1 MGKTI
6 RKEGRCGAIMGN
18 VQQALGAGIRLFFW
32 SIQFFYR
39 HPSLI
44 LLSLIPSTVRFIQM
58 WNDLRTPFWMEIVV
72 ESTRV
77 VLFFL
82 IFALMSK
89 SALRDVFGKEVWRR
103 WNYSLKIELERNW
116 PVVFLAQTAVF
127 LIGFYWLMNST
138 LEWLLNPTFVNWL
151 ASIVGAASF
160 DYDQFFTSALF
171 FLKNI
176 SVIPLSIVYILR
188 MLGAGIHA

>member
-6 RKEGRCGAIMGN
+6 RKEGRRGAIMGN

-82 IFALMSK
+82 IFALMSR
-89 SALRDVFGKEVWRR
+89 AGLRRAFGKNLWTR
-103 WNYSLKIELERNW
+103 WNRSLKIELERNW
-116 PVVFLAQTAVF
+116 PLTFFAQIAVF
-127 LIGFYWLMNST
+127 VVGLYWLLNST
-138 LEWLLNPTFVNWL
+138 LEWLLNPAFVNGL
-151 ASIVGAASF
+151 MSVIGVEAF

-171 FLKNI
+171 FLKNM
-176 SVIPLSIVYILR
+176 SVIPLSMVYILR
-188 MLGAGIHA
+188 MLGVGVHA

>member
-6 RKEGRCGAIMGN
+6 RKEGRRGAIMGN

-103 WNYSLKIELERNW
+103 WNDSLKIELERNW

>member
-6 RKEGRCGAIMGN
+6 RKEGRRGAIMGN

-89 SALRDVFGKEVWRR
+89 SALRDVFGKEVWSR